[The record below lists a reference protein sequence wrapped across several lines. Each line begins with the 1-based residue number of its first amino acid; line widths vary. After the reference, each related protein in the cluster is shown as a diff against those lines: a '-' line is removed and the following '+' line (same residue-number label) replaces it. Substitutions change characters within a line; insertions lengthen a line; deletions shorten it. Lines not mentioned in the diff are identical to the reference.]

1 MQTFRESR
9 GVFLDME
16 EFANTGY
23 LISTDG
29 RVIGRSGKEL
39 KQHLRK
45 GYCYITIGKQKFSV
59 HRMVALTYIPN
70 PENKPEIDHID
81 GNPLNNNVDNLRWV
95 TRQENE
101 MNPITRQRISKVH
114 KGKIISQEQREK
126 LRLCNLGKKQ
136 SEETI
141 KKRADKLRGRKRPQ
155 HITDILLKVNRK
167 PIICIVKATNETL
180 YFESQ
185 RQAAKTMNLSVAMVS
200 RCVLGLC
207 KSRKYIWKRV

>member
-29 RVIGRSGKEL
+29 RVIGKNGKVL

-45 GYCYITIGKQKFSV
+45 GYCYITIGKHKFSV

-114 KGKIISQEQREK
+114 KGKIITAEQREK

-136 SEETI
+136 SDETK
-141 KKRADKLRGRKRPQ
+141 KKRADKLRGRKRPKGIMQ
-155 HITDILLKVNRK
+155 RLSELNKK
-167 PIICIVKATNETL
+167 PIVCIVNKTGETITFNSQKEAAETL
-180 YFESQ
+180 GISQ
-185 RQAAKTMNLSVAMVS
+185 NAICNNISGKR
-200 RCVLGLC
+200 
-207 KSRKYIWKRV
+207 KSRYYTWIRL

>member
-1 MQTFRESR
+1 MVVAPTNTEYKYPYEYRSGCKR
-9 GVFLDME
+9 SAKVGVFFLDME

-29 RVIGRSGKEL
+29 RVIGKKGKEL

-45 GYCYITIGKQKFSV
+45 GYYYITIGKQKFSV
-59 HRMVALTYIPN
+59 HRMVALTYITN

-126 LRLCNLGKKQ
+126 SRLCNLGKKQ
-136 SEETI
+136 SEE
-141 KKRADKLRGRKRPQ
+141 KKRKE
-155 HITDILLKVNRK
+155 
-167 PIICIVKATNETL
+167 PIN
-180 YFESQ
+180 
-185 RQAAKTMNLSVAMVS
+185 
-200 RCVLGLC
+200 
-207 KSRKYIWKRV
+207 